1 MTPLHERLAAELETA
16 WDQRVAVE
24 PFSERGLLTTPVD
37 AYATQQAWAA
47 LRTANGDARVG
58 RKIGLTSPGMQ
69 TQMNVSEPDYGELW
83 RSRQA
88 EVHEGTAKFDHARFL
103 QPRVEGEVA
112 FLMGADLDGPGVTPD
127 GVRAA
132 ARAAALAVEIVDS
145 RIADWRIRLVDT
157 IADNASFGGFALG
170 SWSERLLEADLKST
184 MFELRQ
190 GGDVVVREAGSAVL
204 RSPLHAVAWLA
215 DKLSSLG
222 HGIRAG
228 DIVLSGSFGGAVA
241 AARGDGFTLS
251 TEGEPSLTVRFE

>member
-1 MTPLHERLAAELETA
+1 MRPLHEQLAAELETA

-58 RKIGLTSPGMQ
+58 RKIGLTSAGMQ
-69 TQMNVSEPDYGELW
+69 TQMGVSEPDYGELW

-88 EVHEGTAKFDHARFL
+88 EVHEGTAMFDHARFL

-112 FLMGADLDGPGVTPD
+112 FLMGADLDGPGVTPA

-132 ARAAALAVEIVDS
+132 ATAAALAVEIVDS

-170 SWSERLLEADLKST
+170 SWSERLLQADLKSS

-190 GGDVVVREAGSAVL
+190 GGDIVVREAGAAVL
-204 RSPLHAVAWLA
+204 GSPLHAVAWLA

-241 AARGDGFTLS
+241 AVRGDAFTLS
-251 TEGEPSLTVRFE
+251 TAREPSLTVRFE

>member
-1 MTPLHERLAAELETA
+1 MTPLHEQLAAELETA
-16 WDQRVAVE
+16 WSDRVAVE

-47 LRTANGDARVG
+47 LRAADGDARVG

-69 TQMNVSEPDYGELW
+69 KQMGVSEPDYGELW
-83 RSRQA
+83 SSRQA
-88 EVHEGTAKFDHARFL
+88 EVHEGTATFDHVRFL

-132 ARAAALAVEIVDS
+132 ATAAARAVEIVDS

-170 SWSERLLEADLKST
+170 SWSERLLEADLKSA

-190 GGDVVVREAGSAVL
+190 GDDVVVCEAGSAVL
-204 RSPLHAVAWLA
+204 GSPLHAVAWLA

-222 HGIRAG
+222 QGIRAG
-228 DIVLSGSFGGAVA
+228 DIVLSGSFGGAVPA
-241 AARGDGFTLS
+241 VRGDAFTLN
-251 TEGEPSLTVRFE
+251 TAGEPSLAVRFE